1 MKTSN
6 MGGLTMAISDA
17 FNRLMSGTVLGLAAC
32 LSAVAL
38 AALPAAAA
46 DFYQGKTITIIV
58 GTAPGGGYDTYAR
71 TIARHWAKHIPGKPD
86 FVVQN
91 MPGAGSANATEHV
104 YKIAPK
110 DGTTLGAVFPG
121 AIVGPLLDAKVAGRY
136 DPTKIAYI
144 GSADNST
151 RLCATFKTSKIATI
165 DDARKTEAT
174 LGATQAGG
182 STRDYAYMMNALAGT
197 KFKVVTGYQ
206 GSADVALAIERG
218 EVDGLCGYDWT
229 SMKATQADWLK
240 EKKVNLLVHFAM
252 QADPELD
259 KMGVPLVWKFVE
271 GENKEVAELIVAQQ
285 VFGRPY
291 IAPPEIPAERL
302 DILRKSF
309 TATMN
314 DKDFLADAEKVKLAV
329 EPVGGDA
336 VQKLVQKL
344 YAAKPAVVERA
355 KQAVVP
361 PK

>member
-1 MKTSN
+1 
-6 MGGLTMAISDA
+6 
-17 FNRLMSGTVLGLAAC
+17 
-32 LSAVAL
+32 
-38 AALPAAAA
+38 
-46 DFYQGKTITIIV
+46 
-58 GTAPGGGYDTYAR
+58 
-71 TIARHWAKHIPGKPD
+71 
-86 FVVQN
+86 
-91 MPGAGSANATEHV
+91 
-104 YKIAPK
+104 
-110 DGTTLGAVFPG
+110 
-121 AIVGPLLDAKVAGRY
+121 
-136 DPTKIAYI
+136 
-144 GSADNST
+144 
-151 RLCATFKTSKIATI
+151 
-165 DDARKTEAT
+165 
-174 LGATQAGG
+174 
-182 STRDYAYMMNALAGT
+182 MNALAGT

-252 QADPELD
+252 QPDPELD

-291 IAPPEIPAERL
+291 IAPAEIPAERL

-329 EPVGGDA
+329 EPVEGDA

-355 KQAVVP
+355 KQAVEP